1 MANFASVANLL
12 EGIINSQLT
21 FARHNQGVWEWYNAL
36 QRIMSANRFTGTPR
50 VYGPTTV
57 TAETE
62 IEAGAVRL
70 FGVLL
75 DNAMSGEDAFLAIA
89 NLTAA
94 NWTAGTSDPKG
105 YLYVPRSTCLGYLYS
120 DGLALDTAFTIED
133 ILGTEAGIEA
143 GTGST
148 SGVTVVAVYT
158 E

>member
-1 MANFASVANLL
+1 MANFASVANRL
-12 EGIINSQLT
+12 EGILNQELT
-21 FARHNQGVWEWYNAL
+21 ASRSNQGNWEWYNAL
-36 QRIMSANRFTGTPR
+36 SRIMSANRFSGTPR
-50 VYGPTTV
+50 VYGPTLV

-62 IEAGAVRL
+62 VESGAVIL

-75 DNAMSGEDAFLAIA
+75 DNAMSGEDAYLAIA

-94 NWTAGTSDPKG
+94 NWTAGTDNSKG
-105 YLYVPRSTCLGYLYS
+105 YLYVPRSSQLGYVFS
-120 DGLALDTAFTIED
+120 NGLVLDTAFTVED

-148 SGVTVVAVYT
+148 SGVTAVLVYT